1 VRVVAG
7 VAGGRRLH
15 TPPGKRMRPTT
26 DRVREA
32 VFSALT
38 SMDAIDGVAVLDL
51 FAGTGALG
59 IEALSRGAAVA
70 TFVDADETAIAMIRA
85 NLLRTGLH
93 DQGRVVRGDAV
104 RFAEQAAEQAAEA
117 AGTAAAGGG
126 RPYDLVLADPPY
138 AFDDWPRLMAA
149 LPAPLAVLESDRP
162 IQPGAGWSQL
172 QSRRYG
178 DSVVTL
184 ARRR

>member
-1 VRVVAG
+1 MRIVAG

-15 TPPGKRMRPTT
+15 TPPGKRLRPTT

-32 VFSALT
+32 VFSSLT
-38 SMDAIDGVAVLDL
+38 SMNAVQGVAVLDL

-70 TFVDADETAIAMIRA
+70 TFVDADETAVAMVRA
-85 NLLRTGLH
+85 NLLRTGFN
-93 DQGRVVRGDAV
+93 DRGRVVRGDAV
-104 RFAEQAAEQAAEA
+104 RFAEQADH
-117 AGTAAAGGG
+117 
-126 RPYDLVLADPPY
+126 PYDLVLADPPY
-138 AFDDWPRLMAA
+138 AFDEWPRLMAA

-162 IQPGAGWSQL
+162 IEPGPGWSQL
-172 QSRRYG
+172 QSKRYG

-184 ARRR
+184 ARRL